1 MIKNK
6 LGINF
11 HSESVYEYRQLEAKV
26 REFDGVI
33 KTIFWG
39 NDVPKENMHYTWTG
53 CITIDSALR
62 NDKKNHLQVY
72 LEECKY
78 KVKKM

>member
-33 KTIFWG
+33 KTFGVTMCQNKI
-39 NDVPKENMHYTWTG
+39 
-53 CITIDSALR
+53 CII
-62 NDKKNHLQVY
+62 
-72 LEECKY
+72 LEL
-78 KVKKM
+78 VA